1 MERLSIAKDIVNASL
16 AHDAWVYGGYVRD
29 VVVCGEVNFNDV
41 DICCPKGVDHVW
53 IVRTLA
59 GKYKVKKI
67 DQTSDYDG
75 HDVDSYTINDLVVVQ
90 FVSYYGDFE
99 EWCEDR
105 STDMTCNLFYQ
116 TRSVHLGLRYP
127 PRPFR
132 LYPNPVDDI
141 ITLTKN
147 KVFHRISDPGSSVK
161 ARTLL
166 RRMRNMVIHHGWT
179 CRNNVLGE
187 HMELCEDTYMKGIAG
202 SINDFQQDRQRLEL
216 EKYSGLPRYLIDTL
230 NLDINNAF

>member
-1 MERLSIAKDIVNASL
+1 MERLVIAKEIVNASL

-99 EWCEDR
+99 EWCEDHT
-105 STDMTCNLFYQ
+105 TDMTCNLFYQ

-132 LYPNPVDDI
+132 LYPNPIDDI

-166 RRMRNMVIHHGWT
+166 RRMRNMVVHYGWT
-179 CRNNVLGE
+179 CRNDVLGE
-187 HMELCEDTYMKGIAG
+187 HMNLCEDNYMKGIAS
-202 SINDFQQDRQRLEL
+202 SIRDYQVERQKEEL
-216 EKYSGLPRYLIDTL
+216 QKYSALPPYLIDAL
-230 NLDINNAF
+230 NLDYQ